1 MIRWLQTFPYFFK
14 EALIDMREN
23 RAVSTLTVVTTT
35 ISLTF
40 LGALWIVQVNVSH
53 LISNWLERFQVAVFL
68 RDDVSAEQKNAVRKI
83 LAGAEAVGS
92 VRELTS
98 AQALAEFRRQLG
110 KDADVLGG
118 LEKMVLPFSFRVFL
132 KPGWRN
138 LDNIESLMTKVRGMP
153 GVEQVRNDL
162 VWLRRLE
169 GAIQLLRLG
178 VWTLSSL
185 LGLGVL
191 FIIANTIRLTL
202 FARKDDISVMHLVG
216 ATDGFIKT
224 PYVTEGVLCGS
235 FGGGF
240 AYIVLWLVYHGLF
253 QPVLASYSG
262 GGDILVPPEG
272 WSLGI
277 FLVAVGA
284 LLGLLGS
291 SITVGRYLRE
301 QRD

>member
-23 RAVSTLTVVTTT
+23 RAVSVLTVVTTT
-35 ISLTF
+35 ISLIF
-40 LGALWIVQVNVSH
+40 LGALWIVQINVSH

-68 RDDVSAEQKNAVRKI
+68 RDDITPAQKNAVREI
-83 LAGAEAVGS
+83 IAGAEAVHG
-92 VRELTS
+92 VREMTS
-98 AQALAEFRRQLG
+98 TQALAEFRAQLG
-110 KDADVLGG
+110 KNADVLNG
-118 LEKMVLPFSFRVFL
+118 LERTILPPSFRVFL
-132 KPGWRN
+132 KPGRRN
-138 LDNIESLMTKVRGMP
+138 LDSIEVLMAKVRKMP

-169 GAIQLLRLG
+169 GAIQLLRLA

-224 PYVTEGVLCGS
+224 PYVTEGVLCGA

-240 AYIVLWLVYHGLF
+240 AYIILWLVYHGVF
-253 QPVLASYSG
+253 QPALESYSS
-262 GGDILVPPEG
+262 GDILLQPEG
-272 WSLGI
+272 LSLGV

-284 LLGLLGS
+284 LLGLIGS
-291 SITVGRYLRE
+291 SVTVGHYLRE